1 MHLAMTEGLALN
13 LKELDKVFYLTPGYT
28 YIIIAAISLILVL
41 NLVCVAGIYR
51 LSKKTNEMDN
61 KLAATPSGSQRNAFP
76 SPSLSDKHAMRDNEL
91 VAVITAAIAA
101 MESASGNAA
110 PYPGF
115 KVKSIRKI

>member
-1 MHLAMTEGLALN
+1 MNLAMAESLALN

-28 YIIIAAISLILVL
+28 YIIIASISLILVL
-41 NLVCVAGIYR
+41 NMVCVAGIYR
-51 LSKKTNEMDN
+51 LSRKTNEMDI
-61 KLAATPSGSQRNAFP
+61 KLTAAPAGPQRDAFP
-76 SPSLSDKHAMRDNEL
+76 GPSQANKQAMRDNEL